1 MLLQF
6 TGNNNEEDGDN
17 LSASYIGPSLNV
29 TDSIMRANSYSLA
42 KFNRYSANF
51 NNEYKI
57 DTTGSKLTF
66 DFDWSMFRTKS
77 DVDYFYTTEN
87 PVGGLLRPE
96 ERERSSMPVDID
108 IYVSK
113 LDYVKPFKKGKL
125 EAGLKYS
132 NVKSDNDLGFERFV
146 GGQWE
151 DYEGR
156 PNHFVYTEQVSAGY
170 VDYSTEFGKW
180 TAKAGVRAEYTISDG
195 HSITKDSRVKRDY
208 LDFFPSAN
216 LGYNISPNH
225 ILTLSYARK
234 ISRPN
239 YRFLNPFRY
248 YIDKLTFQEGNPYVN
263 PQYTHGFSLNYTLMQ
278 MFNFTLGTDITN
290 DAMVESMGQNKETNE
305 TWITR
310 DNLAKS
316 VTSYLNMNIP
326 YRVGKFWTMNNN
338 FTGIY
343 MHFKGPIA
351 GYYADLGSFFIQ
363 ANSMHTF
370 KLSNQFS
377 AEANING
384 NTPFIYNVYKI
395 SGRINLDLG
404 LNYNFKDQKSSLKL
418 AVSDVFRSN
427 RNNVDTDFE
436 EFNSKIRQY
445 NDNQSVRL
453 TYTYK
458 FGNLKQ
464 QIRRRDSSNEEKER
478 AN

>member
-1 MLLQF
+1 
-6 TGNNNEEDGDN
+6 
-17 LSASYIGPSLNV
+17 
-29 TDSIMRANSYSLA
+29 
-42 KFNRYSANF
+42 
-51 NNEYKI
+51 
-57 DTTGSKLTF
+57 
-66 DFDWSMFRTKS
+66 
-77 DVDYFYTTEN
+77 
-87 PVGGLLRPE
+87 
-96 ERERSSMPVDID
+96 SSMPVDID

-290 DAMVESMGQNKETNE
+290 DAMV
-305 TWITR
+305 
-310 DNLAKS
+310 D
-316 VTSYLNMNIP
+316 
-326 YRVGKFWTMNNN
+326 
-338 FTGIY
+338 
-343 MHFKGPIA
+343 
-351 GYYADLGSFFIQ
+351 
-363 ANSMHTF
+363 
-370 KLSNQFS
+370 
-377 AEANING
+377 
-384 NTPFIYNVYKI
+384 
-395 SGRINLDLG
+395 
-404 LNYNFKDQKSSLKL
+404 
-418 AVSDVFRSN
+418 
-427 RNNVDTDFE
+427 
-436 EFNSKIRQY
+436 
-445 NDNQSVRL
+445 
-453 TYTYK
+453 
-458 FGNLKQ
+458 
-464 QIRRRDSSNEEKER
+464 
-478 AN
+478 

>member
-1 MLLQF
+1 YRFGIEQKTSEKNTMLVQF

-57 DTTGSKLTF
+57 DTMGSKLTF

-87 PVGGLLRPE
+87 PTGGLLRPE

-156 PNHFVYTEQVSAGY
+156 PNHFMYTEQVSAGY

-290 DAMVESMGQNKETNE
+290 DAMV
-305 TWITR
+305 
-310 DNLAKS
+310 
-316 VTSYLNMNIP
+316 
-326 YRVGKFWTMNNN
+326 
-338 FTGIY
+338 
-343 MHFKGPIA
+343 
-351 GYYADLGSFFIQ
+351 
-363 ANSMHTF
+363 
-370 KLSNQFS
+370 
-377 AEANING
+377 
-384 NTPFIYNVYKI
+384 
-395 SGRINLDLG
+395 
-404 LNYNFKDQKSSLKL
+404 
-418 AVSDVFRSN
+418 
-427 RNNVDTDFE
+427 
-436 EFNSKIRQY
+436 
-445 NDNQSVRL
+445 
-453 TYTYK
+453 
-458 FGNLKQ
+458 
-464 QIRRRDSSNEEKER
+464 
-478 AN
+478 